1 MRIFLA
7 ILSGFCLTLIVF
19 AGGAATTVAFLTS
32 EPEHDA
38 APSLKAEAMPWT
50 GKPVTVKTAATDP
63 EDIGLQAGPEKP
75 DETQQAKLSSN
86 TAQAAE
92 LVKPAA
98 AGELIEPA
106 AADETVDNMTTA
118 ATSPDATSVEP
129 EPQPTLELSAAH
141 LAWCSQHYRSY
152 VPSDNSYT
160 AYSGEQ
166 RECVSPYS
174 DGNGMLVEADDA
186 APQAENAALVT
197 TAHSQEMPAGVYMD
211 AEHIQSCFERYRS
224 YRPEDNTYQPYG
236 GGPRQQ
242 CE

>member
-19 AGGAATTVAFLTS
+19 AGGAATTVAFLTT

-50 GKPVTVKTAATDP
+50 GKPVTVKTAANDP

-75 DETQQAKLSSN
+75 DATQQTKPSPT
-86 TAQAAE
+86 TAQAA
-92 LVKPAA
+92 
-98 AGELIEPA
+98 ELIEPA
-106 AADETVDNMTTA
+106 AASEAVDNMTTA
-118 ATSPDATSVEP
+118 ATSPDTTSAEPASLEP
-129 EPQPTLELSAAH
+129 EPQPTFQLSAAH
-141 LAWCSQHYRSY
+141 LEWCSQHYRSY
-152 VPSDNSYT
+152 EPSSNSYT

-186 APQAENAALVT
+186 APQAQSAALVT
-197 TAHSQEMPAGVYMD
+197 AAHSEEMPAGVYMD